1 MSLPG
6 LPALPPELAGPVAVQ
21 LAKPVREI
29 PQPTALSGGCR
40 YEPKWDGYRLV
51 VVRDRTSTRLWSKQ
65 GRDLTDR
72 FPDVAAAAVA
82 QLPPGSVVDGEVVI
96 WHDDRLD
103 FGLLQRRMVT
113 AAGRIAAQV
122 AAAPASYVAFDL
134 LAAGGE
140 DLRRS
145 TFTRR
150 RAELE
155 RLAARW
161 APPLQLS
168 PVTADPAEAR
178 RWFDDFR
185 PAGVEGLV
193 VKGAAT
199 RYAPGRRDW
208 LKVKSWETTEVLAG
222 GVIGP
227 IERPSQLVA
236 GRYRDGELVVVGR
249 TSPLSPEQS
258 AELAGVLRPAGADH
272 PWPERIGTGRFG
284 GGRLSVP
291 LTRVEP
297 TAVVEVSADAALQ
310 AGVFRHPLRF
320 VRVRPDLLAED
331 LPGLAAATADVD
343 SPPAVLFVDVDD
355 FKTINDTLGHA
366 AGDELLLAVAAR
378 LSADVRGGDVVAR
391 LGGDEFALLLTDADA
406 DRLRDVADRL
416 LAAVRLPVEIA
427 GRSVSVTASIGGA
440 LAGPGATAEQ
450 LLHRADTAMYS
461 AKRGGKDSRA
471 LLDTASGVH

>member
-1 MSLPG
+1 
-6 LPALPPELAGPVAVQ
+6 VAVQ
-21 LAKPVREI
+21 LAKPVRAI
-29 PQPTALSGGCR
+29 PQPTALAGGCR

-51 VVRDRTSTRLWSKQ
+51 VVRDRSSTRLWSKQ

-72 FPDVAAAAVA
+72 FPDVAAAALVQVPA
-82 QLPPGSVVDGEVVI
+82 GCVVDGEVVI
-96 WHDDRLD
+96 WHGDRLD
-103 FGLLQRRMVT
+103 FGLLQQRMVT
-113 AAGRIAAQV
+113 AAGRIGAQV

-140 DLRRS
+140 DLRGRS
-145 TFTRR
+145 FTRR
-150 RAELE
+150 RAALE
-155 RLAARW
+155 DLAARW
-161 APPLQLS
+161 APPMQLS

-178 RWFDDFR
+178 QWFEDFR

-199 RYAPGRRDW
+199 RYAAGRRDW

-249 TSPLSPEQS
+249 TSPLSPPQS
-258 AELAGVLRPAGADH
+258 AELAAVLRPATGDH
-272 PWPERIGTGRFG
+272 PWPDRIGTGRFG

-320 VRVRPDLLAED
+320 LRTRPDLQPED
-331 LPGLAAATADVD
+331 V
-343 SPPAVLFVDVDD
+343 PP
-355 FKTINDTLGHA
+355 
-366 AGDELLLAVAAR
+366 
-378 LSADVRGGDVVAR
+378 
-391 LGGDEFALLLTDADA
+391 
-406 DRLRDVADRL
+406 LR
-416 LAAVRLPVEIA
+416 
-427 GRSVSVTASIGGA
+427 
-440 LAGPGATAEQ
+440 
-450 LLHRADTAMYS
+450 
-461 AKRGGKDSRA
+461 
-471 LLDTASGVH
+471 

>member
-1 MSLPG
+1 MPLSATG
-6 LPALPPELAGPVAVQ
+6 LPALPPELSGPVAVQ
-21 LAKPVREI
+21 LAKPVRAI
-29 PQPTALSGGCR
+29 PQPAALAGGCR

-51 VVRDRTSTRLWSKQ
+51 IVRDRSSTRLWSKQ

-72 FPDVAAAAVA
+72 FPDVAAAALA
-82 QLPPGSVVDGEVVI
+82 QVPAGSVVDGEVVI
-96 WHDDRLD
+96 WNGERLD

-122 AAAPASYVAFDL
+122 SAAPASYVAFDL
-134 LAAGGE
+134 LASGGE
-140 DLRRS
+140 DLRGR
-145 TFTRR
+145 TLTRR
-150 RAELE
+150 RAALE
-155 RLAARW
+155 AMAGRW

-168 PVTADPAEAR
+168 PVTADLDEAQQ
-178 RWFDDFR
+178 WFTDFR
-185 PAGVEGLV
+185 PAGIEGLV

-227 IERPSQLVA
+227 VERPSQLVA

-249 TSPLSPEQS
+249 TSPLSPQQS
-258 AELAGVLRPAGADH
+258 AELAAVLRPAGDHH

-320 VRVRPDLLAED
+320 VRVRPDLHPED
-331 LPGLAAATADVD
+331 LP
-343 SPPAVLFVDVDD
+343 
-355 FKTINDTLGHA
+355 
-366 AGDELLLAVAAR
+366 
-378 LSADVRGGDVVAR
+378 
-391 LGGDEFALLLTDADA
+391 
-406 DRLRDVADRL
+406 
-416 LAAVRLPVEIA
+416 PV
-427 GRSVSVTASIGGA
+427 
-440 LAGPGATAEQ
+440 P
-450 LLHRADTAMYS
+450 
-461 AKRGGKDSRA
+461 
-471 LLDTASGVH
+471 